1 MNQVTHKF
9 HSGETTYLFNGS
21 IESLPGDYNE
31 KKLFVLTDEIIYR
44 FHEQR
49 LKNFVPLVLPPGE
62 ANKTQATIDYILNE
76 LIKAEADKATILVGI
91 GGGVITDIAGYAA
104 SIFKRGMQL
113 VLAPTTILA
122 MVDAAIG
129 GKNGINIGPYKN
141 MAGTIYQPAKIIFDY
156 NFLNTLPKDQWING
170 FAEII
175 KHACIQDEHLF
186 EFLETHNLDEF
197 IQNKVSVATLIEENV
212 HIKTQIVLEDEQE
225 NNKRK
230 LLNFGHTIGHA
241 IETNNHLPHGHAI
254 SIGMV
259 IAAIFSE
266 EINMFS
272 SAGKERLVNLL
283 SKYGLPVNTHFK
295 INEIWERLIMD
306 KKRHQDAI
314 DFILLDKI
322 GTAKVQN
329 ISLIQLKDMIEA
341 L

>member
-9 HSGETTYLFNGS
+9 HIGATTYLFNRS
-21 IESLPGDYNE
+21 IETLPGDCTE
-31 KKLFVLTDEIIYR
+31 KKLFVLTDENIFR
-44 FHEQR
+44 LHEQR
-49 LKNFVPLVLPPGE
+49 LKNFSPLVLSPGE
-62 ANKTQATIDYILNE
+62 ASKIQATIDYILQE
-76 LIKAEADKATILVGI
+76 LIKAEADKATVMVGI

-129 GKNGINIGPYKN
+129 GKNGVNIGPYKN

-156 NFLNTLPKDQWING
+156 NFLDTLPKDQWING

-186 EFLETHNLDEF
+186 ELLEKHNLDDF
-197 IQNKVSVATLIEENV
+197 IQNKLGVANLIEDNV
-212 HIKTQIVLEDEQE
+212 RIKTQIVLEDEQE

-241 IETNNHLPHGHAI
+241 IETNHHLPHGHAI

-259 IAAIFSE
+259 IAATFSE

-272 SAGKERLVNLL
+272 SADKERLVNLL
-283 SKYGLPVNTHFK
+283 IKYGLPVITQFNKT
-295 INEIWERLIMD
+295 EIWERLIMD
-306 KKRHQDAI
+306 KKRQQDTL

-322 GTAKVQN
+322 GKAKVHN
-329 ISLIQLKDMIEA
+329 LPLVQLKDMIEA